1 MNMIEVNI
9 FFPIPSNDPY
19 SLNEIKEFKSMLPCV
34 PNRGDSIG
42 LFIEGDYFYL
52 TVEMAVYYIRSI
64 CGTKEHRNSVTLIC
78 KMIKDEKL
86 NP

>member
-1 MNMIEVNI
+1 MIEVNI
-9 FFPIPSNDPY
+9 FFRFPLKDCD
-19 SLNEIKEFKSMLPCV
+19 LMNEVKEFKTSLPCL
-34 PNRGDSIG
+34 PNNGDSIG